1 MTFRALEPNQYLP
14 HLSHLITP
22 HLHAFELVPYPI
34 CFPADATSHAFERS
48 APIDTLCCVI
58 MRTLG
63 PPIIFGTSLLREE
76 LELSNIELLNFFCT
90 HDLLSNL
97 IVNGRNVNP
106 SSPRTLSS

>member
-22 HLHAFELVPYPI
+22 HLTCFRANTVPYMR
-34 CFPADATSHAFERS
+34 ADATSHAFERS

-63 PPIIFGTSLLREE
+63 PPIIFGTTLLREE